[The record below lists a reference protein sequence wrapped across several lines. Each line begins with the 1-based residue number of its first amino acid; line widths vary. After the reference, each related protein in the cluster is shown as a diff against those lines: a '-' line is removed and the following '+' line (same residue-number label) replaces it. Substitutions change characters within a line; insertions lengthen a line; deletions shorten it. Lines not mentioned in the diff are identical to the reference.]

1 VTIVILLLICVLAV
15 IIGHALAVLIEGRHR

>member
-15 IIGHALAVLIEGRHR
+15 IIGHALAVLIEGRRR